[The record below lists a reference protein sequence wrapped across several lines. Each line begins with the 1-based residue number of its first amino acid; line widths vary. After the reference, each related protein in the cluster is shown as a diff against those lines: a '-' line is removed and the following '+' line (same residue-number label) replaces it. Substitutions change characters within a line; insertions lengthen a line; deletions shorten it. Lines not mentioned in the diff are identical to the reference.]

1 MTSPPTTPA
10 AVSLAEASRFW
21 LRLGLVSFGGPAG
34 QIALLHEELV
44 ERRRWLSERRFLH
57 ALNYCMLLPG
67 PEATQLATYLGW
79 LMHGTAG
86 GLIAG
91 GLFLLPAILMLL
103 ALASAYAL
111 WGHLPLLS
119 ALFAVLQPTVLA
131 IVLQA
136 AWRLGRRTL
145 HTPFLMAIAAAAF
158 ASQSL
163 RLLPYP
169 LLVVLVAFAGALAA
183 RFRSALV
190 NSPAATEAPGAG
202 TTVPVASSRVPDAL
216 DPVQETG
223 VPAGLSPGSR
233 TGLQTFSSP
242 PSGSEPTPS
251 PPSGQDPASPKA
263 GGAMRSKWPTAS
275 DRAAPAALH
284 GDRTPSPPHVR
295 FRRRA
300 LASTLLIGGMALM
313 LPLLALTLLQ
323 GWGGILPTMAR
334 FFTRVAL
341 VSFGGAY
348 AVLPY
353 VAEGAVQRF
362 DWLSAPQ
369 MVDALA
375 LGETT
380 PGPLIMVV
388 AFVGFLGGWNQAGS
402 LSLAV
407 AAALVVIWFTFLPS
421 FLFILAGAP
430 LVEASRGDLRL
441 DGPLRAITAA
451 VVGVIAS
458 LALLFS
464 GPVLWPAGQG
474 PWPSGVALTVLLL
487 GLALLLRWHWSVL
500 RVIGLAVALGLLRAL
515 LQTLLT

>member
-1 MTSPPTTPA
+1 MTSLPTTPA

-145 HTPFLMAIAAAAF
+145 HTPFLVAIAAAAF

-169 LLVVLVAFAGALAA
+169 LLVVLVAFAGGIAA
-183 RFRSALV
+183 RFRPALV
-190 NSPAATEAPGAG
+190 TSPAAAATPRPGTAVPLASAPAADGPEPAQDSEAPCRL
-202 TTVPVASSRVPDAL
+202 P
-216 DPVQETG
+216 
-223 VPAGLSPGSR
+223 PGSLN
-233 TGLQTFSSP
+233 GLPTFPPP
-242 PSGSEPTPS
+242 PSGSEPTPI
-251 PPSGQDPASPKA
+251 PPSGPDPASPKA
-263 GGAMRSKWPTAS
+263 
-275 DRAAPAALH
+275 APPALH
-284 GDRTPSPPHVR
+284 GDRTPPPPHAR

-300 LASTLLIGGMALM
+300 LASTLLIGGLALM

-474 PWPSGVALTVLLL
+474 PWPSGVALAVLLL

-515 LQTLLT
+515 LQPLLT

>member
-79 LMHGTAG
+79 LMHGIAG

-103 ALASAYAL
+103 ALASVYAL

-136 AWRLGRRTL
+136 AWRLGRRNL
-145 HTPFLMAIAAAAF
+145 HTPFLVAIAAAAF

-169 LLVVLVAFAGALAA
+169 LLVVLVALAGALAA
-183 RFRSALV
+183 RFRPALV
-190 NSPAATEAPGAG
+190 NSPAAAATPGAG
-202 TTVPVASSRVPDAL
+202 TAVPVASAPAADASEH
-216 DPVQETG
+216 PQETR
-223 VPAGLSPGSR
+223 VPAGLSPGST
-233 TGLQTFSSP
+233 TGLQTFSSL
-242 PSGSEPTPS
+242 PSGSEPTPF
-251 PPSGQDPASPKA
+251 PPSGSDPASPKA
-263 GGAMRSKWPTAS
+263 
-275 DRAAPAALH
+275 APPALH
-284 GDRTPSPPHVR
+284 GDRTPPPPHAR

-300 LASTLLIGGMALM
+300 LASTLLIGGLALL
-313 LPLLALTLLQ
+313 LPLLALTQLQ
-323 GWGGILPTMAR
+323 GWAGILPTMAR